1 MVDRA
6 RRVPVRAW
14 LAGIVLASI
23 VFRWWYGRGMVAPF
37 IMVDELIY
45 SELARSLAAGH
56 GLEVRGE
63 PYLVSL
69 IYPLLLAPVY
79 AVVDSLPD
87 AYAVVKAVNAVV
99 MSLAAVPAY
108 LLARRV
114 LPAGLSLLA
123 ALLAVALPSMVYTG
137 TVMTENVFYPAFL
150 LVAWALVRMLERPTT
165 EAQLVVLA
173 LAAGTVLIRVQAIA
187 LVLGVLTAPLVLRR
201 GLRSYVPLYGIALGG
216 GALVVLVQLA
226 RGGSL
231 SSLLGAYAVVG
242 ETGYDAGQVVRFLL
256 WHAAEL
262 DLYLGV
268 IPLAAFAL
276 LLVRARTLDPPLQ
289 ALLAAT
295 GALSVWVVL
304 VVSAFASQFAS
315 NRIQE
320 RNMFFLAPLFLVA
333 LLAWV
338 DRGAPRPRAAAIVA
352 AVGLGALPAVIP
364 FERFIET
371 GVKSDTLMLLP
382 LWELQDRV
390 GLDRVDEIVL
400 LVGMVVAAAFVLLPR
415 RYALALPGAVFVYF
429 ALAFPA
435 IQLARPN
442 GLEQASIGALFQ
454 GIRADH
460 RDWIDR
466 AVPDGAEV
474 AMVWTGRP
482 DRFTVNLNEFFSR
495 SVGAIYVTDLGV
507 PGSLPETRVE
517 VDPETGRFAPPVRAR
532 YAVVDGSIA
541 PDGRVLARDEG
552 WGLALWKLDGDELIS
567 TTSVDGLYPNDTW
580 SGPEVRWRR
589 LRCDG
594 GRLRV
599 ALSSDPSLFRRD
611 QVVTAFSGGDEVASV
626 RVPPAGQE
634 TLDVPLRPRS
644 GVCEVRFAVGRTVV
658 PGGNDA
664 RRLGVHF
671 NGFDYRA
678 P

>member
-6 RRVPVRAW
+6 RRIPAW
-14 LAGIVLASI
+14 AVLAGIVLAST

-45 SELARSLAAGH
+45 SELARSLASGD

-79 AVVDSLPD
+79 AVADALPD
-87 AYAVVKAVNAVV
+87 AYAAVKALNAIV

-114 LPAGLSLLA
+114 LPAWPSLLA

-165 EAQLVVLA
+165 AAQLLVLG
-173 LAAGTVLIRVQAIA
+173 LAAASVLIRVQAVTLLLA
-187 LVLGVLTAPLVLRR
+187 ALTAPLLLRR
-201 GLRSYVPLYGIALGG
+201 SLRPYAPLYGIAVGG
-216 GALVVLVQLA
+216 GALIVLAQLV
-226 RGGSL
+226 RGESPA
-231 SSLLGAYAVVG
+231 SVLGAYAVVG
-242 ETGYDAGQVVRFLL
+242 ETGYDIGQVLRFLL
-256 WHAAEL
+256 WHVAEL

-268 IPLAAFAL
+268 FPLVAFVL

-289 ALLAAT
+289 ALLAVT
-295 GALSVWVVL
+295 GALTVWVLL

-338 DRGAPRPRAAAIVA
+338 DRGAPRPRAAAA
-352 AVGLGALPAVIP
+352 LSALALGALPAVIP

-382 LWELQDRV
+382 LWELQDRI
-390 GLDRVDEIVL
+390 GLPRVDEVVL
-400 LVGMVVAAAFVLLPR
+400 LVGLAAAAAFLLLPR
-415 RYALALPGAVFVYF
+415 RFALALPVATLLYF

-435 IQLARPN
+435 IQLGRPN
-442 GLEQASIGALFQ
+442 GLEQAALGALFQ
-454 GIRADH
+454 GIRAEH

-474 AMVWTGRP
+474 AFVWTGRP

-495 SVGAIYVTDLGV
+495 SVGPIYVTDLGV
-507 PGSLPETRVE
+507 PGSLPETRIE
-517 VDPETGRFAPPVRAR
+517 VDPKLGRFEPSVTAR
-532 YAVVDGSIA
+532 YVVVDGSIA
-541 PDGRVLARDEG
+541 PAGKVLARDEG
-552 WGLALWKLDGDELIS
+552 WGLALWEIDGELIS
-567 TTSVDGLYPNDTW
+567 TTSVEGLYPNDTW
-580 SGPEVRWRR
+580 SGREVRWRR

-594 GRLRV
+594 GVLRV
-599 ALSSDPSLFRRD
+599 ALSSDPGLFRRD
-611 QVVTAFSGGDEVASV
+611 QVVTAFTGFDTVVAK
-626 RVPPAGQE
+626 RFGPREQA
-634 TLDVPLRPRS
+634 TLVVPLTRRA
-644 GVCEVRFAVGRTVV
+644 GTCEVRFRIARTAV
-658 PGGNDA
+658 PGKGDS
-664 RRLGVHF
+664 RVLGAHF

>member
-1 MVDRA
+1 LVDRA
-6 RRVPVRAW
+6 RRVPAWAW
-14 LAGIVLASI
+14 LAGIVVASTL
-23 VFRWWYGRGMVAPF
+23 FRWWYGRGMVAPF

-69 IYPLLLAPVY
+69 VYPLLLAPVY
-79 AVVDSLPD
+79 ALFDSLPD
-87 AYAVVKAVNAVV
+87 AYAAVKLVNAIV
-99 MSLAAVPAY
+99 MSLAAIPAY

-114 LPAGLSLLA
+114 LPTGLSLLA
-123 ALLAVALPSMVYTG
+123 ALLAVAVPSMVYTG
-137 TVMTENVFYPAFL
+137 TVMTENAFYPAFL
-150 LVAWALVRMLERPTT
+150 LVAWALVRMLERPTRA
-165 EAQLVVLA
+165 AQLLTLG
-173 LAAGTVLIRVQAIA
+173 LAAGTVLIRVQAVA
-187 LVLGVLTAPLVLRR
+187 LLLAVLTAPLLLRR
-201 GLRSYVPLYGIALGG
+201 GLRSYTLLYGIAVGG
-216 GALVVLVQLA
+216 GALLVFAQLV

-231 SSLLGAYAVVG
+231 SSLLGAYSVVG
-242 ETGYDAGQVVRFLL
+242 ETGYDAGQVARFLL
-256 WHAAEL
+256 WHLAEL

-268 IPLAAFAL
+268 FPLVAFAL
-276 LLVRARTLDPPLQ
+276 LVVRVRTLEPALQ

-295 GALSVWVVL
+295 AAFSVWVLL
-304 VVSAFASQFAS
+304 VVSTFASHFAS

-320 RNMFFLAPLFLVA
+320 RNLFFLAPLFLVA

-338 DRGAPRPRAAAIVA
+338 DRGAPRPRAAATAA
-352 AVGLGALPAVIP
+352 AVALGALPAVIP

-390 GLDRVDEIVL
+390 GLPRVDEIVL
-400 LVGMVVAAAFVLLPR
+400 LVGVLAAAAFLLLPR
-415 RYALALPGAVFVYF
+415 RFALALPVAVLLYF

-442 GLEQASIGALFQ
+442 GIEQASVGALFQ
-454 GIRADH
+454 GIRAPH

-482 DRFTVNLNEFFSR
+482 DRFTINLNEFFSR
-495 SVGAIYVTDLGV
+495 SVGRIYVTDLGV

-517 VDPETGRFAPPVRAR
+517 VDPKTGRFQPPVRAR
-532 YAVVDGSIA
+532 YVVVDGSIA
-541 PDGRVLARDEG
+541 PDGKVLARDEG
-552 WGLALWKLDGDELIS
+552 WGLALWKLDGGELIS
-567 TTSVDGLYPNDTW
+567 TTSVQGLYPNDTW
-580 SGPEVRWRR
+580 SGREVRWRR

-594 GRLRV
+594 GELRV
-599 ALSSDPSLFRRD
+599 TLSSDPSLFRED
-611 QVVTAFSGGDEVASV
+611 QAVTAVVGGHVVSTARFGPAEQASL
-626 RVPPAGQE
+626 P
-634 TLDVPLRPRS
+634 VPLTPRN
-644 GVCEVRFAVGRTVV
+644 GICEVLFRVARTAT
-658 PGGNDA
+658 PKGDP
-664 RRLGVHF
+664 RRLGAHF

>member
-1 MVDRA
+1 LVDRA
-6 RRVPVRAW
+6 RRVPAWAW
-14 LAGIVLASI
+14 LAGIVVASI
-23 VFRWWYGRGMVAPF
+23 LFRSWYGRGMVAPF

-79 AVVDSLPD
+79 ALFDSLPD
-87 AYAVVKAVNAVV
+87 AYAAVKLVNAVV

-114 LPAGLSLLA
+114 LPTGLSLLA
-123 ALLAVALPSMVYTG
+123 ALFAVAVPSMVYTG
-137 TVMTENVFYPAFL
+137 TVMTENAFYPAFL
-150 LVAWALVRMLERPTT
+150 LVAWALVRMLERPTRA
-165 EAQLVVLA
+165 AQLLTLA
-173 LAAGTVLIRVQAIA
+173 LAAGTVLIRVQAVA
-187 LVLGVLTAPLVLRR
+187 LLLAVLTAPLLLRR
-201 GLRSYVPLYGIALGG
+201 GLRSYTLLYGIAVGG
-216 GALVVLVQLA
+216 GALLILAQLA

-242 ETGYDAGQVVRFLL
+242 ETGYDIGQVARFLL
-256 WHAAEL
+256 WHVAEL

-268 IPLAAFAL
+268 FPLVAFAL
-276 LLVRARTLDPPLQ
+276 LLSRARTLDPPLQ

-295 GALSVWVVL
+295 GALSVWVLL
-304 VVSAFASQFAS
+304 VVSTFASHFAS

-320 RNMFFLAPLFLVA
+320 RNLFFLAPLFLIA

-338 DRGAPRPRAAAIVA
+338 DRGAPRPRVA
-352 AVGLGALPAVIP
+352 AVLAAFALGALPAVIP

-390 GLDRVDEIVL
+390 GLPRVDEIVL
-400 LVGMVVAAAFVLLPR
+400 LVGLLAAAAFLLLPR
-415 RYALALPGAVFVYF
+415 RFALALPVAVLLYF
-429 ALAFPA
+429 AVAFPA

-442 GLEQASIGALFQ
+442 GLEQASLGALFQ
-454 GIRADH
+454 GIRAEH

-495 SVGAIYVTDLGV
+495 SVGPIYVTDLGV

-517 VDPETGRFAPPVRAR
+517 VDPKTGRFEPPVRAR

-541 PDGRVLARDEG
+541 PDGKVLARDEG
-552 WGLALWKLDGDELIS
+552 WGLALWKLDGGELIS
-567 TTSVDGLYPNDTW
+567 TTSVHGLYPNDTW
-580 SGPEVRWRR
+580 SGREVRWRR

-594 GRLRV
+594 GELRV
-599 ALSSDPSLFRRD
+599 ALSSDPSLFRED
-611 QVVTAFSGGDEVASV
+611 QVVTAVVGGDVAATARFGPTEQASL
-626 RVPPAGQE
+626 RVPLVPHAG
-634 TLDVPLRPRS
+634 T
-644 GVCEVRFAVGRTVV
+644 CEVLFRVARTAR
-658 PGGNDA
+658 PEGDP
-664 RRLGVHF
+664 RRLGAHF